1 MCAHALWQPQVNLEY
16 YSQESSILDFLFSF
30 SFFFWQLF
38 GGGTHITDVYGGQRI
53 ISKEL
58 VLPATQ
64 VSGDKLRSSDLAA
77 SLCILRALSLALT
90 LFS

>member
-1 MCAHALWQPQVNLEY
+1 MHMHYGSHRLTLNI
-16 YSQESSILDFLFSF
+16 ILRSHPSWIFYFLFLSF
-30 SFFFWQLF
+30 SGSYL

-64 VSGDKLRSSDLAA
+64 VSGDKLRSSGLAA